1 MEKTPPVRKRTC
13 DAPAVVGE
21 PAPASETTPIES
33 KLRKLQDQFDKLKAQ
48 VRQAQQL
55 AALGT
60 AAATIA
66 HEVNNLLTPIQNYV
80 LTALDSDDREL
91 DKKALAVTLKH
102 VQILTQMSGRI
113 LEIGA
118 ARSAQRE
125 SVTLRPVVNDAHA
138 SLCRDLSKDG
148 IRFTVDVDEM
158 VTVYAD
164 ALQLQQVLFN
174 LFLNAREAM
183 AGQHNGRLYVS
194 AVCQGK
200 YVIIVVRNSG
210 PAIPPE
216 LVDHIFEPFQTSK
229 PIATNGR
236 QRCGGL
242 GLTLCR
248 DLVEENDGTIHV
260 TSKPDAGTT
269 FTITLPAVQA
279 PQS

>member
-1 MEKTPPVRKRTC
+1 MNRTPPPARKRTC
-13 DAPAVVGE
+13 EASSVAAE
-21 PAPASETTPIES
+21 PAPVSPIAPIES
-33 KLRKLQDQFDKLKAQ
+33 KLGTLQEQLDKLKAQ

-66 HEVNNLLTPIQNYV
+66 HEVNNLLTPIRGYV
-80 LTALDSDDREL
+80 QTALDSNDPEL
-91 DKKALAVTLKH
+91 HKKALTVTMKH
-102 VQILTQMSGRI
+102 TQMLTQMAGRI

-118 ARSAQRE
+118 AREANRE
-125 SVTLRPVVNDAHA
+125 SVALRPVVNDAYA
-138 SLCRDLSKDG
+138 SLCRDLAKDG
-148 IRFTVDVDEM
+148 IRFTVDVDDA
-158 VTVYAD
+158 VSIQAD

-183 AGQHNGRLYVS
+183 AKSRNGKLYVS
-194 AVCQGK
+194 AVCQGQ

-216 LVDHIFEPFQTSK
+216 LLEHIFEPFQTSK
-229 PIATNGR
+229 PSTREGR

-242 GLTLCR
+242 GLALCR

-260 TSKPDAGTT
+260 TSDPESGTT
-269 FTITLPAVQA
+269 FTITLPAARV
-279 PQS
+279 P